1 MQTRTSDLSAAFAE
15 VLQSVATTALPRDAV
30 QAAKERVLDTLSVTF
45 NGLEQ
50 PASGVAFR
58 SVSPCEGPCT
68 LIGRSAT
75 AAAADAAFVN
85 AVTSHTTVQ
94 EDCGGGSHPGT
105 FVVPVSLAVGEQ
117 YRRSGKEVLSAIAV
131 GYEAAQRMGMAVR
144 GGVHANRF
152 RVVSTIG
159 AFGAA
164 AAAAVLSGLDARKF
178 ANALNFAANMAGGV
192 NEGLGDGTMECY
204 FHAGAAARAG
214 ISAAAFAGAGGE
226 ASPRTLDGSHG
237 FFSTFAR
244 GTNCDADALTA
255 QTRELAILG
264 ARSKPFPVCA
274 LNQETMLTIR
284 SLHPAAVSLDQI
296 KRVIVT
302 RPATGINNY
311 DAPGLL
317 GNPPYRNSLQ
327 AQMSA
332 KFTSVAALL
341 GKPVTELG
349 YFRESFG
356 DPDVEAVAKKTSL
369 LVAERDEDGIT
380 VEVFL
385 KDGVTLTMRSADVAD
400 MSWDRNMDAKFERLA
415 SPRLRA
421 ATRSV
426 LDVVAG
432 LESVNDIGKLM
443 QLVQA

>member
-1 MQTRTSDLSAAFAE
+1 MQAKVSDLSAAFAE
-15 VLQSVATTALPRDAV
+15 VLQGVATTALPRDAA
-30 QAAKERVLDTLSVTF
+30 QAAKERILDMLSVTF
-45 NGLEQ
+45 NGLDE

-58 SVSPCEGPCT
+58 SVNPCEGPCT
-68 LIGRSAT
+68 VIGRNAT
-75 AAAADAAFVN
+75 ATAADAAFVN
-85 AVTSHTTVQ
+85 AVTSHSTVQ

-105 FVVPVSLAVGEQ
+105 YVIPVSLAVGEQ
-117 YRRSGKEVLSAIAV
+117 YRRSGKEILSAIAV
-131 GYEAAQRMGMAVR
+131 GYEAAQRMGTAVR

-164 AAAAVLSGLDARKF
+164 ASAAVLSGLDTRKI
-178 ANALNFAANMAGGV
+178 ANALNFAANMAGGF
-192 NEGLGDGTMECY
+192 NEGLGDGTMECF
-204 FHAGAAARAG
+204 FHAGVAARAG

-237 FFSTFAR
+237 FFSALAR
-244 GTNCDADALTA
+244 GTNCDASALTA
-255 QTRELAILG
+255 ATRELGILG
-264 ARSKPFPVCA
+264 ARSKPFPACA

-284 SLHPAAVSLDQI
+284 SLRPTGLSPSQI

-302 RPATGINNY
+302 RPKTGINNY

-317 GNPPYRNSLQ
+317 GTPPYRNSLQ

-332 KFTSVAALL
+332 KFTSVATLL
-341 GKPVTELG
+341 GKPVTELA

-356 DPDVEAVAKKTSL
+356 DPDVEVVAKKTSL

-385 KDGVTLTMRSADVAD
+385 ENGATLTMRSADVAD
-400 MSWDRNMDAKFERLA
+400 MSWDTDMDAKFMRLA
-415 SPRLRA
+415 SPRLHA

-426 LDVVAG
+426 RDVVAG
-432 LESVNDIGKLM
+432 LEAVPDIGRLM
-443 QLVQA
+443 QLVRA